1 MRLGLTAVKGLAEVH
16 NKPVLPVSTLET
28 LAVAAQ
34 NSDEWTVTSDENG
47 RRVSE
52 SLVTRNDP
60 ALAGS
65 FRSSLVTSYAPV
77 LDARRGQVFAAVYRT
92 EPTEGTELRL
102 VIPEAVCSL
111 RSFLSQVDAA
121 GLKDVQFCL
130 TDESLFLELQAME
143 GTVGRSGALVRVSP
157 HLAGS
162 VARIAVAR
170 FRHGQGITALAAA
183 ANYIRA
189 SDAELFWKE

>member
-1 MRLGLTAVKGLAEVH
+1 M
-16 NKPVLPVSTLET
+16 
-28 LAVAAQ
+28 
-34 NSDEWTVTSDENG
+34 
-47 RRVSE
+47 
-52 SLVTRNDP
+52 
-60 ALAGS
+60 
-65 FRSSLVTSYAPV
+65 
-77 LDARRGQVFAAVYRT
+77 LDARRGQVFAAVYSTVCQTKKTEKTAGTEQTEGTERT
-92 EPTEGTELRL
+92 EKTEQTERTELRL

-130 TDESLFLELQAME
+130 TDESLFLELQALE

-170 FRHGQGITALAAA
+170 FRHGQGIAALAAD
-183 ANYIRA
+183 ANYVRA